1 MPISSDRDSVNEQY
15 KSDKDLSLRQSVHDL
30 YTVPKINFIE
40 WVLNTVRWNGQ
51 RVVADVGCATG
62 VYFPELQRL
71 QPDIHYIGFDLSHG
85 MLTKHP
91 AEQVAVADAVQLPL
105 ADASVDLVMANH
117 MLYHVED
124 YNAALVEFKRVLKA
138 DGTLL
143 VASNSVQNMPEIQVL
158 MRRAILLL
166 SRGSGGGNTIHP
178 PAPSSNSFALENGT
192 RYLARHFYAVMR
204 VDLPS
209 KLVFHEAKPLL
220 DYLESTRTLREAQ
233 LPEGVM
239 WDDVMMVMA
248 QQIDHLINHL
258 GELAVNKLTGALVAT
273 DHGDFIHEFDK
284 IKSTLS

>member
-15 KSDKDLSLRQSVHDL
+15 KSDKDLSMRQSVHDL

-40 WVLNTVRWNGQ
+40 WVLNTVHWNGQ

-62 VYFPELQRL
+62 IYYDELLRL
-71 QPDIHYIGFDLSHG
+71 QPDVQYVGFDLSHG
-85 MLTKHP
+85 MLTKHHGD
-91 AEQVAVADAVQLPL
+91 QLAVADAVQLPL
-105 ADASVDLVMANH
+105 ADGSVDVVMANH

-124 YNAALVEFKRVLKA
+124 YNAALIEFKRVLKTN
-138 DGTLL
+138 GTLI

-166 SRGSGGGNTIHP
+166 ARGSATTIHP

-209 KLVFHEAKPLL
+209 KLIFHEAKPLL
-220 DYLESTRTLREAQ
+220 DYIESTRSLREAQ
-233 LPEGVM
+233 LPEGVL
-239 WDDVMMVMA
+239 WDDMMMVMA
-248 QQIDHLINHL
+248 QQVDHLINHL
-258 GELAVNKLTGALVAT
+258 GELVINKLTGVLVAT
-273 DHGDFIHEFDK
+273 DHGDFIQEFDK
-284 IKSTLS
+284 IKSSLS